1 MDEMIIDSLKIN
13 TMGQR
18 VLILKQK
25 KGSLFLAI
33 WIAAAEADAIAIRMQ
48 KVEIPRPLTHD
59 LLCNAI
65 EKSGG
70 KIKSVQIE
78 KVDNGTFYGSISI
91 IQQNSQNNELILELN
106 EAKELLEYALKAT
119 GVETFSPRI
128 GDDIRDAFGID
139 EQYRTIPTKD
149 ENLVMTIAE
158 VRKCGY
164 FVRTAES
171 KVCIIPS
178 KVTVYVFNEEKKNEE

>member
-1 MDEMIIDSLKIN
+1 MEEMIIDSLKIN
-13 TMGQR
+13 AMGQR

-25 KGSLFLAI
+25 KGPLFLAI

-78 KVDNGTFYGSISI
+78 KVENTVFPRFKVAKGNKLGSFTKRSKCLDILNFLFRFNKGNNCDSVVLCKVLNKIVVTDSISTVRW
-91 IQQNSQNNELILELN
+91 
-106 EAKELLEYALKAT
+106 KWTPKA
-119 GVETFSPRI
+119 
-128 GDDIRDAFGID
+128 
-139 EQYRTIPTKD
+139 
-149 ENLVMTIAE
+149 
-158 VRKCGY
+158 
-164 FVRTAES
+164 
-171 KVCIIPS
+171 
-178 KVTVYVFNEEKKNEE
+178 

>member
-1 MDEMIIDSLKIN
+1 MEEMIIDSLKIN
-13 TMGQR
+13 AMGQR

-25 KGSLFLAI
+25 KGPLFLAI

-78 KVDNGTFYGSISI
+78 KVENGTFVGSLLISRANENE
-91 IQQNSQNNELILELN
+91 QSNNDLILNSNLN
-106 EAKELLEYALKAT
+106 SSL
-119 GVETFSPRI
+119 GIFS
-128 GDDIRDAFGID
+128 FS
-139 EQYRTIPTKD
+139 
-149 ENLVMTIAE
+149 L
-158 VRKCGY
+158 CL
-164 FVRTAES
+164 
-171 KVCIIPS
+171 
-178 KVTVYVFNEEKKNEE
+178 

>member
-33 WIAAAEADAIAIRMQ
+33 LIAAAEADAIAIRMQ

-91 IQQNSQNNELILELN
+91 IQQNSQNNELILDSRPSD
-106 EAKELLEYALKAT
+106 AMVIALKLNIPILCDKSVLEKA
-119 GVETFSPRI
+119 GFKKSKLDIDNPIESDAISEGNVEKDNYSPLGEKERKSLSVFESFI
-128 GDDIRDAFGID
+128 DTLDID
-139 EQYRTIPTKD
+139 E
-149 ENLVMTIAE
+149 
-158 VRKCGY
+158 
-164 FVRTAES
+164 
-171 KVCIIPS
+171 
-178 KVTVYVFNEEKKNEE
+178 